1 MNNEL
6 IRSEIKEI
14 IKNVRPYDD
23 IEEGHIEDA
32 VKWIESGVEIF
43 RIERPDKPAKH
54 LVCYTVIY
62 DIEEQKMLLFEHRK
76 SLLIIPS
83 GGHVDVNEL
92 PYDTV
97 KRELKEE
104 IDLDLELYDFCEE
117 SPFFV
122 SQVTTV
128 GLVSGHR
135 DVDLWYFVKGNSRFC
150 INEDADDFQREFA
163 GYKWYS
169 LDEILSLPQEKKDFN
184 MDRLVMKIKKEFN
197 IL

>member
-104 IDLDLELYDFCEE
+104 IDLDLELYDFA
-117 SPFFV
+117 
-122 SQVTTV
+122 
-128 GLVSGHR
+128 
-135 DVDLWYFVKGNSRFC
+135 K
-150 INEDADDFQREFA
+150 
-163 GYKWYS
+163 S
-169 LDEILSLPQEKKDFN
+169 LHFLYL
-184 MDRLVMKIKKEFN
+184 RLQP
-197 IL
+197 LG